1 MLDIEEIKS
10 DLDCLKMLVG
20 QTTTITKSDQLP
32 AMIMIGD
39 ILDISSTIQE
49 RVSQVIMQA
58 YRKAGLKASF

>member
-1 MLDIEEIKS
+1 MLNIEEIKD
-10 DLDCLKMLVG
+10 DLDCLKTLVE
-20 QTTTITKSDQLP
+20 QTTTITKTDQLP

-39 ILDISSTIQE
+39 ILDISSSIQE